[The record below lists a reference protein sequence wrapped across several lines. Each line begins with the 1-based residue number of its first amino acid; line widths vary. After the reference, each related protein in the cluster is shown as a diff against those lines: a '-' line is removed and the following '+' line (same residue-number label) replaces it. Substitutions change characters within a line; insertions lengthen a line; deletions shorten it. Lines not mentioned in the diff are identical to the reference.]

1 MALPYPSMN
10 FVALDTLAAA
20 DLNKMVSNIE
30 YINTNV
36 DNNMITLTVSTTDIG
51 EGATLP
57 ANTLYAV
64 VNS

>member
-1 MALPYPSMN
+1 MN